1 MGTQKVETD
10 ALSDDQLDAVSGGD
24 KMTIEQAQQAAEDKK
39 QADALKGFQQ
49 ALQELP

>member
-1 MGTQKVETD
+1 MDLQSSSNVLTQQSQQD
-10 ALSDDQLDAVSGGD
+10 SL
-24 KMTIEQAQQAAEDKK
+24 EQQQKNAEDKK

>member
-1 MGTQKVETD
+1 MENLQGASGAGTNKANNDSLEQQQKN
-10 ALSDDQLDAVSGGD
+10 
-24 KMTIEQAQQAAEDKK
+24 AEEKK

>member
-1 MGTQKVETD
+1 MIMNPQAAADAGTAKANND
-10 ALSDDQLDAVSGGD
+10 S
-24 KMTIEQAQQAAEDKK
+24 IEQQQKNAEEKK

>member
-1 MGTQKVETD
+1 MIMGS
-10 ALSDDQLDAVSGGD
+10 SDLQGASAQR
-24 KMTIEQAQQAAEDKK
+24 TQQANQDSLQQMDQNAEEKK